1 MYKSPFTKL
10 EIPEPDLDIF
20 GKVHWWDIS
29 ILSVQ
34 EANND
39 NDDDKIDESFL
50 YM

>member
-39 NDDDKIDESFL
+39 NDDDKID
-50 YM
+50 